1 MRFYVTI
8 YRSYIVIIMALL
20 QVLLINY
27 TVAQVLLINLSL
39 VAWSGII
46 DKLQLVF
53 LATKKNHCPCVPA
66 AP

>member
-1 MRFYVTI
+1 
-8 YRSYIVIIMALL
+8 MALL

-27 TVAQVLLINLSL
+27 AVAQALLINLSL
-39 VAWSGII
+39 VARSGII

-53 LATKKNHCPCVPA
+53 LAAKKNHCPCVPA